1 MTLDLFP
8 ADPRADAIDLL
19 HAATALYT
27 VRPIVEGLLD
37 RVGWPRA
44 GQSLL
49 DPSAGDG
56 AFLVAALDRL
66 APKPGDLITALRVQG
81 VELHPGAVIE
91 ARSAVAERLAVYG
104 WDADAARAAARRMV
118 IEGDFLTQQDLGR
131 YQIIAG
137 NPPYL
142 RYGHLPEFFKSLYAA
157 ITPAFAMADVQHA
170 FLAQCLKH
178 LAHDGQIAFVVA
190 DRVLFNEGAAELREH
205 LGQRLGIGHVQRHN
219 AESAFYRPKLRRKG
233 TPPRCHPIEIVL
245 TPAADAPIALTR
257 APISPDAPGG
267 LPVHTGRTLSD
278 VAVVRLAPWLGPRGI
293 FNIDAAVAAGLPTDK
308 LVPIVEND
316 DVAGDDTLGEPRRF
330 AILTDRSSDPPPEIV
345 RHLQATLNRMP
356 ARGRKKAWWTPPEPI
371 TLDLSRPG
379 VLVPRIAKRLRAIPI
394 PAGVL
399 PVDHN
404 LHIAT
409 SDTVSQ
415 DELIAYIT
423 SAKAQEF
430 ARAHAPRLENG
441 YLDIRTSLIR
451 RLPID

>member
-37 RVGWPRA
+37 RVAWPRA
-44 GQSLL
+44 GERLL

-66 APKPGDLITALRVQG
+66 APKPGDLAAALRVQG

-91 ARSAVAERLAVYG
+91 ARAAVAERLAIYS
-104 WDADAARAAARRMV
+104 WDADAARAAARRIV
-118 IEGDFLTQQDLGR
+118 VEGDFLTQDDLGR
-131 YQIIAG
+131 FQIIAG

-142 RYGHLPEFFKSLYAA
+142 RYGHLPEFFKSLYAK
-157 ITPAFAMADVQHA
+157 ITPAFALADVQHA
-170 FLAQCLKH
+170 FLAKCLDH
-178 LAHDGQIAFVVA
+178 LTDHGKIAFVVA
-190 DRVLFNEGAAELREH
+190 DRILFNEGAADLRAH

-233 TPPRCHPIEIVL
+233 TPPRCHPIEIIL
-245 TPAADAPIALTR
+245 KPAADAPIALTR
-257 APISPDAPGG
+257 APISPDAPQG
-267 LPVHTGRTLSD
+267 LPIHSGRTLSD
-278 VAVVRLAPWLGPRGI
+278 IARVRLAPWLGPRGI
-293 FNIDAAVAAGLPTDK
+293 FNIDAAVAAGLPADK

-316 DVAGDDTLGEPRRF
+316 DIASNDTLGAPRRF
-330 AILTDRSSDPPPEIV
+330 AILTERSCDPHPDIA
-345 RHLQATLNRMP
+345 RHLQATLARMP

-371 TLDLSRPG
+371 TLDLTRPG

-394 PAGVL
+394 PAGVM

-404 LHIAT
+404 LHIAA
-409 SDTVSQ
+409 SDSVSQ
-415 DELIAYIT
+415 DELIACIT

-430 ARAHAPRLENG
+430 ARAHAPRIENG
-441 YLDIRTSLIR
+441 YFLIHTTLIR